1 MLNKAILLNLNIAK
15 NDMSIVLWLLII
27 FLFIFVASLNS
38 IFFPGI
44 WLLLIALI
52 IYSVFYIRIINKVF
66 FTSFFD
72 DEGMMYMTLPIPA
85 KDMILGKILAVSGFS
100 TVVQLVFYGGI
111 TGSIMLSEMNTDIL
125 MTTLSNELPSLTG
138 TQIETSIVFALL
150 PVATFVSS
158 LFSSAFILAI
168 FLRFGLQKKK
178 LLPCWIMY
186 LMIVTILNLG
196 LEQLGKFLENITLGV
211 VVDSL
216 IQILIYLAFTFFL
229 VKFSVKNLEERYD
242 V

>member
-27 FLFIFVASLNS
+27 FLFIFVASLSS
-38 IFFPGI
+38 IFSPGI
-44 WLLLIALI
+44 WLLLIALV

-85 KDMILGKILAVSGFS
+85 KDMIIGKILAVSGFS

-111 TGSIMLSEMNTDIL
+111 TGAIMLSEMNTDIL
-125 MTTLSNELPSLTG
+125 MTALSNELPSLTG

-168 FLRFGLQKKK
+168 FLRFGLHKKK

-186 LMIVTILNLG
+186 LMIVAILNLG

-216 IQILIYLAFTFFL
+216 IQILIYLAFTFLL

>member
-1 MLNKAILLNLNIAK
+1 
-15 NDMSIVLWLLII
+15 
-27 FLFIFVASLNS
+27 
-38 IFFPGI
+38 
-44 WLLLIALI
+44 
-52 IYSVFYIRIINKVF
+52 
-66 FTSFFD
+66 
-72 DEGMMYMTLPIPA
+72 
-85 KDMILGKILAVSGFS
+85 
-100 TVVQLVFYGGI
+100 
-111 TGSIMLSEMNTDIL
+111 
-125 MTTLSNELPSLTG
+125 LPSLTG

>member
-1 MLNKAILLNLNIAK
+1 
-15 NDMSIVLWLLII
+15 
-27 FLFIFVASLNS
+27 
-38 IFFPGI
+38 
-44 WLLLIALI
+44 
-52 IYSVFYIRIINKVF
+52 
-66 FTSFFD
+66 
-72 DEGMMYMTLPIPA
+72 
-85 KDMILGKILAVSGFS
+85 MILGKILAVSGFS